1 MSRPQFEYKILNISR
16 FHLKK
21 VKFQEEMLSK
31 FNELGKEGW
40 ELISAEGLSETSVFL
55 KATETVE
62 IIYVFKRQ
70 LF

>member
-1 MSRPQFEYKILNISR
+1 
-16 FHLKK
+16 
-21 VKFQEEMLSK
+21 
-31 FNELGKEGW
+31 
-40 ELISAEGLSETSVFL
+40 LSETSVFL